1 MKKTKKLQEQ
11 SVIEDGD
18 DVLASL
24 ISKTK
29 ANSDKKR
36 AQAKASEQIAVR
48 SKKLTKKER
57 KIEES

>member
-1 MKKTKKLQEQ
+1 M
-11 SVIEDGD
+11 IEDGD